1 MRFIEFKAPI
11 VEATLT
17 LSTFEKRN
25 SNYYLNLI
33 NLIKKNQPVEV
44 EVKPGKIEQVVFKP
58 SVAVELANIWNP
70 EGKADEVATAEEVA
84 LMKVLSLTTDDG
96 RSFTLSKIVKTPE
109 IVKSLTNEN
118 KGIWNKGNIAE
129 GVMASAVSAKFR
141 LEGAPV
147 TFNEIAETIKN
158 IQVELFDVLDKD
170 GKTVTDSEGNIK
182 QTAKGTLT
190 TESFGKEL
198 SLTINLNKRD
208 FNFFLQSA
216 KNMEDFKKYSNSS
229 DIYKLYEDCA
239 NYVNDSDN
247 VTSAVEKIKNASLD
261 DKVNVTADGASAAA
275 QTSTKA
281 DLWIAI
287 GQTKERLL
295 SIKTSTVKHIG
306 AASGHQ
312 FDNLSEFFKTT
323 LGFGLPEGFREKF
336 MKTPASKKMLDPDD
350 PEKEINNPD
359 YVKMSK
365 AERDALMA
373 EIRKKNYDNAFRES
387 YQWVLERINRKLA
400 GDSTD
405 GEYDFVKSVGKG
417 VIHHATLGEDVR
429 LVIISPSAKKSYTE
443 LEVND
448 KLHSSLEEY
457 DLIPSIEMG
466 DNYKILIYGY
476 PKTELSRSLKNDKT
490 LFVQLRS
497 YMQDKAVR
505 NVVEIGGLLKNLT
518 EVERIRDDTGEED
531 VVKVQDQKASVDISN
546 MIHAIIVR
554 NQLPLE
560 QEPEILAQAN
570 ELLKAG
576 YNYNQIADEIIAQ
589 YSQAEPEQSVEPAQQ
604 PVEPQQQEP
613 VQQLP
618 VQQKQRLGHLRQGPE
633 QQSEPTEPVNQEY
646 NDQQKIKESDD
657 QVLSMIRGITKCVF
671 MK

>member
-1 MRFIEFKAPI
+1 MRFIEFKAPL

-17 LSTFEKRN
+17 LSTFQKRN
-25 SNYYLNLI
+25 SHYYLNLI
-33 NLIKKNQPVEV
+33 NLIKKNQPIEV

-70 EGKADEVATAEEVA
+70 EGHADETATVGQVA
-84 LMKVLSLTTDDG
+84 LMKLLKLETDDG
-96 RSFTLSKIVKTPE
+96 QVFTLSKIVKTPE
-109 IVKSLTNEN
+109 ISKSLTDEN

-147 TFNEIAETIKN
+147 TFDEIAETIKN
-158 IQVELFDVLDKD
+158 IQVELFDVLDK
-170 GKTVTDSEGNIK
+170 EGNVVKDK
-182 QTAKGTLT
+182 QGEVKQVAKGTLI

-198 SLTINLNKRD
+198 RLTISLNKRD

-216 KNMEDFKKYSNSS
+216 KNMEDFKKYSNAS
-229 DIYKLYEDCA
+229 DIYKLYDDCA

-247 VTSAVEKIKNASLD
+247 VTSAIEKIKNASLD

-306 AASGHQ
+306 AASGYQ
-312 FDNLSEFFKTT
+312 FDNLNEFFRSTI
-323 LGFGLPEGFREKF
+323 GFGLPEAFREKF
-336 MKTPASKKMLDPDD
+336 TKTPASKKMVDPDD
-350 PEKEINNPD
+350 PEKEINNPE

-373 EIRKKNYDNAFRES
+373 EIRQKNYDTAFRES
-387 YQWVLERINRKLA
+387 YQWVLERINAKLA
-400 GDSTD
+400 GDDTE
-405 GEYDFVKSVGKG
+405 GEYDFVKSVGAG
-417 VIHHATLGEDVR
+417 VIHHATLGEDIR

-443 LEVND
+443 LELND
-448 KLHSSLEEY
+448 KLYTSLEEY
-457 DLIPSIEMG
+457 DLIPTIEMG

-505 NVVEIGGLLKNLT
+505 NVVEIGGLLKKLT
-518 EVERIRDDTGEED
+518 EVIKIKDDTGEED
-531 VVKVQDQKASVDISN
+531 VEKIQDQPQEVPIN
-546 MIHAIIVR
+546 IVNGIIRR
-554 NQLPLE
+554 NQLPI
-560 QEPEILAQAN
+560 QQKPQIIAQAN

-576 YNYNQIADEIIAQ
+576 YNFNQIEKELVNQFTQQLADPAAAQDIAD
-589 YSQAEPEQSVEPAQQ
+589 PATDQQ
-604 PVEPQQQEP
+604 PVQQQLS
-613 VQQLP
+613 QS
-618 VQQKQRLGHLRQGPE
+618 KQRLGHLRQGPE
-633 QQSEPTEPVNQEY
+633 QQSAPTDPVNNEPD
-646 NDQQKIKESDD
+646 DQQKIKESDD
-657 QVLSMIRGITKCVF
+657 QVLAMIRKF
-671 MK
+671 

>member
-33 NLIKKNQPVEV
+33 NLIKKNQPIEV

-70 EGKADEVATAEEVA
+70 EGKAEEVATAEEVA
-84 LMKVLSLTTDDG
+84 LMKVLSLKTEDG
-96 RSFTLSKIVKTPE
+96 RAFTLSKIVKTPE

-147 TFNEIAETIKN
+147 TFDEIAETIKN
-158 IQVELFDVLDKD
+158 IQVELFDVLDKE

-182 QTAKGTLT
+182 QTAKGTLA

-198 SLTINLNKRD
+198 SLTISLNKRD

-387 YQWVLERINRKLA
+387 YQWVLEQINRKLA

-405 GEYDFVKSVGKG
+405 GEYDFVKSVSDG

-560 QEPEILAQAN
+560 KEPEILAQAN

-604 PVEPQQQEP
+604 PVEPRQQEP
-613 VQQLP
+613 VQQQP
-618 VQQKQRLGHLRQGPE
+618 VQQKQKLGHLRQGPE
-633 QQSEPTEPVNQEY
+633 QQSEPTEPVNQEP